1 MPGPLTG
8 LDAIFVMPQRE
19 RLESH
24 TLLHAALGELHWR
37 LKQHRAA
44 AGNFRRALH
53 LAQVG
58 PEQNYLTRM
67 IERAE
72 GAEMVN

>member
-1 MPGPLTG
+1 
-8 LDAIFVMPQRE
+8 LDAISAMPQRE

-24 TLLHAALGELHWR
+24 YLLHAVLGKLHWR
-37 LKQHRAA
+37 LNQHRAA
-44 AGNFRRALH
+44 AGTFRRALH

-72 GAEMVN
+72 GAEAAG

>member
-1 MPGPLTG
+1 VRR
-8 LDAIFVMPQRE
+8 DHECRS
-19 RLESH
+19 SH
-24 TLLHAALGELHWR
+24 DWLHAVLRELHGR
-37 LKQHRAA
+37 LNQHRAA

-72 GAEMVN
+72 GADTAN